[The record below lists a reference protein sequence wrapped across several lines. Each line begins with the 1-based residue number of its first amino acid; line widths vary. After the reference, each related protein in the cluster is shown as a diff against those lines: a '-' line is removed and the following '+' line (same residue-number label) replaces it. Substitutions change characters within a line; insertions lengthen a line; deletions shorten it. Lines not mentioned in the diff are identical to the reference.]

1 MSNEQYLDEK
11 EAQVTTP
18 RCTSCG
24 AEMDFDIESGN
35 LKCAHC
41 GSIQEIEKDD
51 NVQRREMT
59 DEVLKQHANWNEST
73 VAKCSGCGASHV
85 LDKKDI
91 SRECCFC
98 GSNTIVATSELA
110 GIKPDSVIPFQ
121 ITKDSA
127 LERFTTWMKKKW
139 LAPRL
144 FKTADV
150 RAKFNGLYC
159 SCWSF
164 SAKTENSYSGTLGR
178 RVSYQVR
185 GANGQMV
192 TRTQIKYFRVSGNIN
207 ETYLDYL
214 VQSGDRI
221 SPAMF
226 SKIKPFNLKL
236 IQVYRQEFLSGIIA
250 EHYSRNLDSCFN
262 DFSTYVRAD
271 IRRKILRKHNA
282 DTVSTLN
289 IQTKW
294 HDRKF
299 NYILLPVYIANYLYN
314 GKTFNFYVNG
324 ASGAIVGKYPKSK
337 LKIALIVLGSILAVG
352 AIGVGLYFGGIFG

>member
-1 MSNEQYLDEK
+1 MSEEFLSEK
-11 EAQVTTP
+11 EVQVTTP
-18 RCTSCG
+18 RCIGCG

-51 NVQRREMT
+51 RVLRREMT
-59 DEVLKQHANWNEST
+59 DEIIKQRADWNESS

-98 GSNTIVATSELA
+98 GSNTVVDTNELA

-121 ITKDSA
+121 ITKEGA
-127 LERFTTWMKKKW
+127 TECFKNWMNKKW

-144 FKTADV
+144 FKTADI
-150 RAKFNGLYC
+150 RARINGLYC

-164 SAKTENSYSGTLGR
+164 SAKAENSYSGTLGK
-178 RVSYQVR
+178 RVTYSS
-185 GANGQMV
+185 NGK
-192 TRTQIKYFRVSGNIN
+192 TYTKIKYFRVNGNIN
-207 ETYLDYL
+207 ETYYDYL

-226 SKIKPFNLKL
+226 AKIKPFNLKL

-250 EHYSRNLDSCFN
+250 EHYSRNLEICFN
-262 DFSTYVRAD
+262 DFSSYVRAD
-271 IRRKILRKHNA
+271 IRRKIMRKHNA
-282 DTVSTLN
+282 DTVRTLN
-289 IQTKW
+289 IQTNW

-314 GKTFNFYVNG
+314 SKTFNFYING
-324 ASGAIVGKYPKSK
+324 ASGVVVGKYPKSK
-337 LKIALIVLGSILAVG
+337 LKIALIVLGSVVAAAAVG
-352 AIGVGLYFGGIFG
+352 IGLYLGGLFG